1 VGTNGVACRYSLN
14 DPSGSCAEVRQIPGG
29 VRGMHSI
36 FYIIGVVVMV
46 LAILSFLGF
55 G

>member
-1 VGTNGVACRYSLN
+1 MASPAV
-14 DPSGSCAEVRQIPGG
+14 SGWTRRRGAAQGVRQIPGG

-36 FYIIGVVVMV
+36 FYIIGVVVVV
-46 LAILSFLGF
+46 LVILSFLGF